1 MINTQVIWC
10 GISHKAEQIMSN
22 SVSDALGM
30 GLNIHFGPFVSLG
43 DITPLHLNNDQKL
56 LFSLNF

>member
-1 MINTQVIWC
+1 
-10 GISHKAEQIMSN
+10 MSK
-22 SVSDALGM
+22 SVLGALGM

-43 DITPLHLNNDQKL
+43 DIAPHLNNDQKL

>member
-1 MINTQVIWC
+1 
-10 GISHKAEQIMSN
+10 MSN

-43 DITPLHLNNDQKL
+43 DIAPLHLNNDQKL